1 MAGASGSVVLRNGSA
16 FAGRKI
22 DDGFA
27 VVSTNQVPNVPISLQ
42 TNLIGRTDDN
52 GMLMISPLMSYQEN
66 LVSINTMQ
74 LPPDIRADRVD
85 AQVATRAGSGALV
98 KFDLHQVR
106 AATVILHG
114 RDGGPLPLGEIG
126 RAHV

>member
-1 MAGASGSVVLRNGSA
+1 
-16 FAGRKI
+16 
-22 DDGFA
+22 
-27 VVSTNQVPNVPISLQ
+27 
-42 TNLIGRTDDN
+42 
-52 GMLMISPLMSYQEN
+52 MLMISPLMSYQEN

-114 RDGGPLPLGEIG
+114 RDGGPLPLGASVRLNGLAPSALVGYDGITYPLG
-126 RAHV
+126 RASGRERVSQ